1 MTCGPF
7 LLAKLGALCVKGNK
21 LKAGVVVIGRNEG
34 LRLQRC
40 IQSVAEE
47 LRKVVYV
54 DSGSSDNSIEIAQ
67 SLGAEVV
74 CLNMNLPF
82 TAARARNAGFK
93 RLQEISVDLRY
104 VQFVDGDCEVIP
116 VWLAQAENF
125 MNAHP
130 GVAIACGRLR
140 ERYPERS
147 VYNLLCDFEWNTPV
161 GETKACGGIAM
172 IRSSA
177 FIEIH
182 GFKESL
188 IAGEEPELCVRLRK
202 VGWKIWRLDEEM
214 ALHDAAMTHFNQWW
228 RRTMR
233 GGYAFAEGTYLHGQ
247 SPEQHW
253 VKESRRAWIWG
264 LLIPL
269 LGLLLTSLS
278 WVNGLLLISIY
289 ILQIARLAIRN
300 KHQGH
305 SHRWTIAFF
314 MVLAKFP
321 EMLGQLKFQYNRF
334 SGRTTKLIEYK

>member
-1 MTCGPF
+1 MTCDPF
-7 LLAKLGALCVKGNK
+7 FPATLGALCVKGNK
-21 LKAGVVVIGRNEG
+21 LIAGVVVIGRNEG

-40 IQSVAEE
+40 IQSVAGE

-74 CLNMNLPF
+74 CLDMNLPF
-82 TAARARNAGFK
+82 TAARARNAGYK

-116 VWLAQAENF
+116 GWLAHAENF
-125 MNAHP
+125 MEAHP
-130 GVAIACGRLR
+130 DVAIVCGRLR

-147 VYNLLCDFEWNTPV
+147 VYNLLCDVEWNIPV
-161 GETKACGGIAM
+161 GETKACGGISM
-172 IRSSA
+172 VRSSA
-177 FIEIH
+177 FLEIH
-182 GFKESL
+182 GYKESL
-188 IAGEEPELCVRLRK
+188 IAGEEPELCVRLRI
-202 VGWKIWRLDEEM
+202 VGWKIWRLNEEM

-233 GGYAFAEGTYLHGQ
+233 GGYAFAEGAFLHGQ

-253 VKESRRAWIWG
+253 VKESRRAWLWG

-269 LGLLLTSLS
+269 FGLLLTSFS
-278 WVNGLLLISIY
+278 WVYGLLLITIY

-300 KHQGH
+300 KNQGQ
-305 SHRWTIAFF
+305 SHPWTISFF

-321 EMLGQLKFQYNRF
+321 EMLGQLKFQYTRV

>member
-1 MTCGPF
+1 M
-7 LLAKLGALCVKGNK
+7 
-21 LKAGVVVIGRNEG
+21 KAGVVVIGRNEG

-40 IQSVAEE
+40 IQSVAGE

-93 RLQEISVDLRY
+93 RLQEISGDLRY

-116 VWLAQAENF
+116 GWLAQAENF
-125 MNAHP
+125 MEAHP
-130 GVAIACGRLR
+130 DVAIACGRLR
-140 ERYPERS
+140 ERHPEHS

-172 IRSSA
+172 VRSSA
-177 FIEIH
+177 FMEIH
-182 GFKESL
+182 GYKESL

-202 VGWKIWRLDEEM
+202 EGWKIWRLDEEM

-247 SPEQHW
+247 PPEYHW

-269 LGLLLTSLS
+269 IGLLLTSFS
-278 WVNGLLLISIY
+278 WVYGLLLMSLY
-289 ILQIARLAIRN
+289 IFQIARLAIRN
-300 KHQGH
+300 QHQGH
-305 SHRWTIAFF
+305 SHSWTIAFF

-321 EMLGQLKFQYNRF
+321 EMLGQIKFQYHRY
-334 SGRTTKLIEYK
+334 SGHTTKLIEYK